1 MMEYSVT
8 VDGVVYSENDIVS
21 ATIKRPLFDDIS
33 IGNACEGLLTL
44 TLYPTQEVGRMAQI
58 KVEASEDSGDW
69 AQIGIFYIDQRVI
82 TTNNRMTLYAYDSM
96 LKADIA
102 WTPDNSL
109 EFPMPMDTAAD
120 VLAALMGISVDPRS
134 QISHIFTI
142 DYPANEYTIRNVLSY
157 IAAAN
162 AGNWIITAANQLL
175 LVPLNGAM
183 PPETNYLITEDGDA
197 ITFAGTRILV

>member
-69 AQIGIFYIDQRVI
+69 AQIGILDNMLFWKEDVTYQF
-82 TTNNRMTLYAYDSM
+82 LEPYDS
-96 LKADIA
+96 K
-102 WTPDNSL
+102 
-109 EFPMPMDTAAD
+109 EK
-120 VLAALMGISVDPRS
+120 LMK
-134 QISHIFTI
+134 
-142 DYPANEYTIRNVLSY
+142 EY
-157 IAAAN
+157 
-162 AGNWIITAANQLL
+162 
-175 LVPLNGAM
+175 
-183 PPETNYLITEDGDA
+183 E
-197 ITFAGTRILV
+197 